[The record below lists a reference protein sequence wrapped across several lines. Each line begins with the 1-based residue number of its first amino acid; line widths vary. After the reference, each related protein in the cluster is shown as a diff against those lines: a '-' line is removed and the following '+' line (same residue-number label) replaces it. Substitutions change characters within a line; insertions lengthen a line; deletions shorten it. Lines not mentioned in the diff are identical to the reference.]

1 MYAKPSLRAQRS
13 NPRLHLRRYG
23 LLRCAR
29 NDVERPRHTG
39 YRACVG
45 MTTAAGRTNSP
56 PQFSDRKTRPATAR
70 RGRIRIDHTER
81 RADQIVDE
89 INLGACEERY
99 RGRIDQH
106 HRALARDHEVVLGL
120 GVVDVELVLEA
131 GAAAAL
137 DGDAQHGAVAF
148 GLEDFPDA
156 AGGPL
161 ADGDGSGHGMLSG
174 PSYPIH
180 LVWGVRHS

>member
-1 MYAKPSLRAQRS
+1 MRGYDDRGWAKEV
-13 NPRLHLRRYG
+13 G
-23 LLRCAR
+23 L
-29 NDVERPRHTG
+29 VPK
-39 YRACVG
+39 
-45 MTTAAGRTNSP
+45 
-56 PQFSDRKTRPATAR
+56 SDRKTGPATTR
-70 RGRIRIDHTER
+70 CRSIRIDDAER
-81 RADQIVDE
+81 CADQVVDE
-89 INLGACEERY
+89 IDFGAGEERH
-99 RGRIDQH
+99 RGWIDQH
-106 HRALARDHEVVLGL
+106 HRALAGDHEVILGP
-120 GVVDVELVLEA
+120 GVVDVEFVLEA

-148 GLEDFPDA
+148 GLEDFADA